1 MFYNTV
7 YFENAPKPSLR
18 CVKYMGIISKKIS
31 NYDNQILDR
40 IKNTVKN
47 HKLRASEKIDY

>member
-1 MFYNTV
+1 
-7 YFENAPKPSLR
+7 
-18 CVKYMGIISKKIS
+18 MGIISKKMS